1 MALNDTINKVRKD
14 KGLSQQQV
22 SKGYLSQSN
31 YSKFENGNIE
41 IPISSFIG
49 ILNNLNIG
57 LEELLYIDNG
67 YSYSEKEKIYRDFFR
82 TPVNNRE
89 TLEHLILKCETF
101 LADYPD
107 QLVSF
112 IHKICL
118 ILHNSLDQND
128 IYFNKKTAIYL
139 LKIFSKKENLYE
151 KDMYIINSIFF
162 LFPIETAHLTM
173 EYIETA
179 LEKYDDFHSINR
191 LVVNLRLNYSLM
203 LLKSES
209 VSDALVQLEKTL
221 PLTKKYKLSIQMGIL
236 YVRMGICYSNLNINL
251 NTDFIQ
257 KGLNILEVLE
267 ENEVLGIM
275 EIEILSYLKYER
287 KKRQCK
293 EKGNQIQ
300 L

>member
-1 MALNDTINKVRKD
+1 MTLNDTIKKIRKN

-22 SKGYLSQSN
+22 SRGYLSQSN

-41 IPISSFIG
+41 IPISAFIG

-67 YSYSEKEKIYRDFFR
+67 YSYSEKEKIYREFFR
-82 TPVNNRE
+82 TPVNNKE
-89 TLEHLILKCETF
+89 TLEQLILKCETF

-112 IHKICL
+112 IHKICV
-118 ILHNSLDQND
+118 ILCNSLEQND
-128 IYFNKKTAIYL
+128 IYFNKDTALYL
-139 LKIFSKKENLYE
+139 LEVFSKKENLYE

-173 EYIETA
+173 DYIEKT

-191 LVVNLRLNYSLM
+191 LIVNLRLNYSLM
-203 LLKSES
+203 LLKSECE
-209 VSDALVQLEKTL
+209 SDALVQLEKTL
-221 PLTKKYKLSIQMGIL
+221 PLTKKYKLSVQMGML
-236 YVRMGICYSNLNINL
+236 YVRLGICYTNLNINL

-267 ENEVLGIM
+267 EIELLKIM
-275 EIEILSYLKYER
+275 ENEILMYQSI
-287 KKRQCK
+287 
-293 EKGNQIQ
+293 NNI
-300 L
+300 